1 MFASI
6 KSVQSKTAKYIC
18 LCYTNSIFQVSDL
31 TETFLNA
38 QKMPSIFPVSE
49 RMKAQTQRTLL
60 QSPIVKTSSWNQ
72 YTLIIYTQAIYNL
85 QESQDTLRKHEN
97 ILSQKSSES
106 QGLLGILFCILKKY
120 EFV

>member
-1 MFASI
+1 
-6 KSVQSKTAKYIC
+6 
-18 LCYTNSIFQVSDL
+18 
-31 TETFLNA
+31 
-38 QKMPSIFPVSE
+38 
-49 RMKAQTQRTLL
+49 MKAQTQRTLL

-120 EFV
+120 EFVQKYTLKDQTEENCLQVVLWFLA